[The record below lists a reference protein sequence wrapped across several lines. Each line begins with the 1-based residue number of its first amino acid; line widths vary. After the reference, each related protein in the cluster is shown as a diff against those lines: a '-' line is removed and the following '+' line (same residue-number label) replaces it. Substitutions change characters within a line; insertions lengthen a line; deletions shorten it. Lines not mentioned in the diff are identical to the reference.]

1 MKFKSTFWQLL
12 LLSGPIVVGQVGQIL
27 IGAGDVFIAGLH
39 STHTLAATG
48 VAIGF
53 FTPFL
58 IFSIGL
64 VMGLSSLFSIKIGE
78 GKQMNNKLFT
88 VITYSS
94 LVGLVLCLLLLFSI
108 DLLPLIGIEASLID
122 FTSVFLEII
131 AWSIVPA
138 TIFYGLKEYLQSSE
152 DVAFANAIN
161 LIAVVVNLALNYVLV
176 FGFFGNEGFGFEGLG
191 EIGLPIASL
200 VIRCLLCLA
209 LILYIV
215 RKYHWGKFELP
226 LVIEVFKYS
235 LPIAISFTLEILAFS
250 MVAVLAGT
258 LGVIEAAA
266 GNVVNLISTILFMVP
281 LSVSSAVGVKV
292 GAAFGNKN
300 NHRVLGNIKASYIII
315 GVYAALSSSLL
326 ILIPESFL
334 QLFSSDSEVI
344 AMGIS
349 VCLIIALFQIFDS
362 CHVTTAGIL
371 RGMGETKIPSY
382 IVLFAFWVVGIPSG
396 YYLTFYNDGGL
407 AGLWIGL
414 AIGLAIASIALLT
427 LLYKHYNKVMVK

>member
-1 MKFKSTFWQLL
+1 MKFKLTLWQLL

-27 IGAGDVFIAGLH
+27 IGAGDIFIAGLH
-39 STHTLAATG
+39 STHTLAAAG
-48 VAIGF
+48 VATGF

-78 GKQMNNKLFT
+78 GKQMTNKLFT
-88 VITYSS
+88 VIAYSGS
-94 LVGLVLCLLLLFSI
+94 VGLVLCLLLLLCI
-108 DLLPLIGIEASLID
+108 DLLPLIGIEESLIE
-122 FTSVFLEII
+122 FTSLFLEII

-138 TIFYGLKEYLQSSE
+138 TIFYGLKEYLQAFE
-152 DVAFANAIN
+152 DVGFANAIN

-176 FGFFGNEGFGFEGLG
+176 FGLFGFEGLG
-191 EIGLPIASL
+191 EVGLPIASL
-200 VIRCLLCLA
+200 AIRCLLCLA

-226 LVIEVFKYS
+226 VVKEVFKYS

-292 GAAFGNKN
+292 GAAFGNN
-300 NHRVLGNIKASYIII
+300 NNQRVLGNIKASYVII
-315 GVYAALSSSLL
+315 GVYAVLSSSLL
-326 ILIPESFL
+326 IFIPESFL
-334 QLFSSDSEVI
+334 QLFSSDSQVI
-344 AMGIS
+344 SMGIG
-349 VCLIIALFQIFDS
+349 VCFIIALFQIFDS

-371 RGMGETKIPSY
+371 RGLGETKIPSY
-382 IVLFAFWVVGIPSG
+382 IVLFAFWVVGIPCG
-396 YYLTFYNDGGL
+396 YYLTFYNNGGL

-427 LLYKHYNKVMVK
+427 LLYKHYNKVMAK